1 MGGARS
7 VRRLRPVPGKYE
19 TMEGE
24 MSSTEQ
30 RVPGIDRTDLQ
41 HHDLSIPGR
50 EVVQNRVDISPE
62 APAFKHKHPGEE
74 IIYVLEGSLEYQVE
88 GKPPTRVNAG
98 EVFFVPAETIHAV
111 RNVGTANAA
120 ELATYVVKKGKPL
133 IVLVE

>member
-1 MGGARS
+1 
-7 VRRLRPVPGKYE
+7 
-19 TMEGE
+19 

-30 RVPGIDRTDLQ
+30 QASGIERTDLQ
-41 HHDLSIPGR
+41 QHDLSIPGR

-88 GKPPTRVNAG
+88 GKPPTMVNAG
-98 EVFFVPAETIHAV
+98 EVFFVPAETIHAA

-120 ELATYVVKKGKPL
+120 ELATYVVEKGKPL
-133 IVLVE
+133 VVLVE